1 MSTGVTTEG
10 GFIDDIVHAYVT
22 TLDTKVETSDKF
34 SNYAPGHARRVAE
47 VAVSLAEAMMLDDEQ
62 VRIIKTGALLHDIG
76 EVILNQKFYHDP
88 QEFSAAQMVD
98 MWQHSLVGEREV
110 ARRGFGREEQL
121 IVRWHHEWYNGN
133 GYPDMLFG
141 ADIPVSVR
149 IVRLADSW
157 DAITHKRTWRRA
169 YTKDESV
176 QEVLIHAGSEFD
188 PEIVLVFL
196 DLLEDGTIQY
206 HQD

>member
-1 MSTGVTTEG
+1 MSTGITTEG
-10 GFIDDIVHAYVT
+10 GFIDDIVQAYVT

-34 SNYAPGHARRVAE
+34 SNYSPGHARRVAE

-62 VRIIKTGALLHDIG
+62 VRVIKTGALLHDIG
-76 EVILNQKFYHDP
+76 EIILNQKFYHSP
-88 QEFSAAQMVD
+88 KEFTAAQMVD

-121 IVRWHHEWYNGN
+121 IVRWHHEWYNGS

-141 ADIPVSVR
+141 VDTPISVR
-149 IVRLADSW
+149 VVRLADSW
-157 DAITHKRTWRRA
+157 DAITHDRPWRRA
-169 YTKDESV
+169 YSQEEAV
-176 QEVLIHAGSEFD
+176 QEVLLHTGNEFD

-196 DLLEDGTIQY
+196 DLLEQGAIKY
-206 HQD
+206 HQ

>member
-1 MSTGVTTEG
+1 MSTGITTEG
-10 GFIDDIVHAYVT
+10 GFIDDIVQAYVT

-34 SNYAPGHARRVAE
+34 SNYSPGHARRVAE

-62 VRIIKTGALLHDIG
+62 VRVIKTGALLHDIG
-76 EVILNQKFYHDP
+76 EIILNQKFYHSP
-88 QEFSAAQMVD
+88 KEFTAAQVVD

-121 IVRWHHEWYNGN
+121 IVRWHHEWYNGS

-141 ADIPVSVR
+141 VDTPVSVR

-157 DAITHKRTWRRA
+157 DAITHERPWRRA
-169 YTKDESV
+169 YTQEEAV
-176 QEVLIHAGSEFD
+176 QEVLLHTGNEFD

-196 DLLEDGTIQY
+196 DLLEQGAIKY
-206 HQD
+206 HQ